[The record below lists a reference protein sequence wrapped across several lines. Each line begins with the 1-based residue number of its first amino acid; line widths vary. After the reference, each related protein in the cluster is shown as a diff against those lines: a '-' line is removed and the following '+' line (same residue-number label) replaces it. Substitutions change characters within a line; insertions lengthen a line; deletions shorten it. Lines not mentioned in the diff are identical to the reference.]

1 MSTER
6 LQLDAG
12 ARVFDEGDEPTDAF
26 LIESGLIEI
35 MVDRNGV
42 PTLLAVLGPGE
53 LIGEMAVI
61 GDERRG
67 NSARVL
73 EAAVLVPIA
82 RSEFVER
89 LSLADP
95 VVRALLISQV
105 GRYRSE
111 IAALTGVRVGKV
123 DTSGNAGALDKIRLE
138 SELRSALDLDELE
151 VRLQPIVDIASGAIA
166 GYEALTRWQHPERG
180 EVLPTDFIKLAEETS
195 LILPIGDYVLTRV
208 CETLAQLQ
216 AVNAQS
222 VPFVAMNVSARQI
235 ADPRFVERVLRML
248 RQYGVAPDRIKLE
261 VTENL
266 AFNHARLASLIK
278 RCHAAGV
285 HVALDD
291 FGTGY
296 SNLNL
301 LASLH
306 FDQIKLDQS
315 FIRALEEERTAA
327 LVKTIATMAKA
338 LDCDLIAEGV
348 ETPSQY
354 QALRELGCR
363 YAQGWLVGRPQ
374 PLADVIAASRA
385 GRTSTV
391 V

>member
-1 MSTER
+1 MRSER
-6 LQLDAG
+6 IHLAAG
-12 ARVFDEGDEPTDAF
+12 ASVFNAGDQPTGAF

-35 MVDRNGV
+35 IVDHDSV
-42 PTLLAVLGPGE
+42 PTLLAVLGAGE
-53 LIGEMAVI
+53 LFGEMAVI
-61 GDERRG
+61 GDEVRG

-89 LSLADP
+89 LRLADP

-111 IAALTGVRVGKV
+111 IAALTGAHVSEVAFQ
-123 DTSGNAGALDKIRLE
+123 DDAGALDKIRLE
-138 SELRSALDLDELE
+138 SELRGALDNDELE
-151 VRLQPIVDIASGAIA
+151 VRLQPIVDVVTGAIV
-166 GYEALTRWQHPERG
+166 GYEALTRWRHPERG
-180 EVLPTDFIKLAEETS
+180 EVPPTEFIKLAEETS

-208 CETLAQLQ
+208 CETLARLNS
-216 AVNAQS
+216 ANVMPL
-222 VPFVAMNVSARQI
+222 PFVAMNVSGRQI

-266 AFNHARLASLIK
+266 AFDHARLASLLK
-278 RCHAAGV
+278 RCHAAGI

-301 LASLH
+301 LASLQ
-306 FDQIKLDQS
+306 FDQIKLDQT
-315 FIRALEEERTAA
+315 FIAALDDRRTAA
-327 LVKTIATMAKA
+327 LVKTITAMAHS
-338 LDCDLIAEGV
+338 LGCDLIAEGV
-348 ETPSQY
+348 ETPAQY
-354 QALRELGCR
+354 HALRELGCR

-374 PLADVIAASRA
+374 RLADVIAA
-385 GRTSTV
+385 GKLETV
-391 V
+391 K

>member
-1 MSTER
+1 MSSER
-6 LQLDAG
+6 IELQAG
-12 ARVFDEGDEPTDAF
+12 ARVFDAGDEPTGAF

-35 MVDRNGV
+35 SVDHGAVRT
-42 PTLLAVLGPGE
+42 PLALLGPGE
-53 LIGEMAVI
+53 MFGEMAVI
-61 GDERRG
+61 GNELRG
-67 NSARVL
+67 NSARAL
-73 EAAVLVPIA
+73 EPAVLVPIA

-89 LSLADP
+89 LRLADP

-105 GRYRSE
+105 SRYRSE
-111 IAALTGVRVGKV
+111 IAALTGAKVSHVGMQG
-123 DTSGNAGALDKIRLE
+123 DAGALDKIRLE
-138 SELRSALDLDELE
+138 SELRGALDNDELE
-151 VRLQPIVDIASGAIA
+151 VRFQPIVDIASGAIA

-180 EVLPTDFIKLAEETS
+180 EVPPTEFIKLAEETS
-195 LILPIGDYVLTRV
+195 LILPVGDYVLTRV
-208 CETLAQLQ
+208 CETLSQLSS
-216 AVNAQS
+216 AHAAPA
-222 VPFVAMNVSARQI
+222 PFVAMNVSSRQI

-248 RQYGVAPDRIKLE
+248 RQYRVAPDRIKLE
-261 VTENL
+261 ITENL

-315 FIRALEEERTAA
+315 FIRALDDKRTAA
-327 LVKTIATMAKA
+327 LVKTIATMAKD

-348 ETPSQY
+348 ETPAQY
-354 QALRELGCR
+354 HALRELGCR

-374 PLADVIAASRA
+374 PLSEVIAASGLEAVR
-385 GRTSTV
+385 
-391 V
+391 